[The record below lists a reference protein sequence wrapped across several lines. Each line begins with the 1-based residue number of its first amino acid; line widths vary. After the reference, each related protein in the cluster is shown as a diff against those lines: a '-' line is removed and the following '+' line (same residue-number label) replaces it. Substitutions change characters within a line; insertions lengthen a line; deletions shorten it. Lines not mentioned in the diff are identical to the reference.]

1 MRKSLILN
9 ILILCSATFGA
20 SAQTLSEVLQSVESR
35 NATLQSAQWQ
45 KLSEEEDLKGRA
57 MPANPEVE
65 FNYLW
70 GSVDARRHDFRVT
83 QSFDFALLSGQKAKE
98 TASGKELLAIEYRAQ
113 RQDILLEAEKVCI
126 EMVFNNALRE
136 ALTQHLTDAEHFVA
150 AYTRKVELG
159 DASVLE
165 LNNARLHRSEV
176 SGKLAKAELEHSKLS
191 LELSRLNGGEAI
203 EITET
208 DIDAFLAGA
217 DRPLPESFAEYFEQA
232 SEQSPALAY
241 VKEQIELRDRQL
253 KVEKASRLPELT
265 LGYMSEI
272 TSEDPYRGIT
282 FGISIPLWNQS
293 SKVRSAKANLE
304 AAKSQKEEAYQ
315 TCWHQLASQYAEAE
329 GLREM
334 SLAYRSGLEEADSRE
349 YLKKAQE
356 QGEISVIDY
365 ISEIDLFYENLEETL
380 DAECA
385 YRQALA
391 GLNAIYL

>member
-1 MRKSLILN
+1 MRKSLVLSILA
-9 ILILCSATFGA
+9 LCFAAWGA
-20 SAQTLSEVLQSVESR
+20 SAQTLSEVLRSVESR
-35 NATLQSAQWQ
+35 NATLQSAQWS
-45 KLSEEEDLKGRA
+45 KLADEQDLKGQA
-57 MPANPEVE
+57 QPANPEVE

-70 GSVDARRHDFRVT
+70 GSVDARRHDFKVT
-83 QSFDFALLSGQKAKE
+83 QSFDLALLSGRRAKE
-98 TASGKELLAIEYRAQ
+98 AASGKELLAIEYRAQ
-113 RQDILLEAEKVCI
+113 RQEILLEAEKVCI
-126 EMVFNNALRE
+126 DIVFNNALRE
-136 ALTQHLTDAEHFVA
+136 ALGEHLTDAEHFVA
-150 AYTRKVELG
+150 AYARKVELG

-176 SGKLAKAELEHSKLS
+176 SGKLAKAELEHSRLT
-191 LELSRLNGGEAI
+191 LDLARLNGGEAI
-203 EITET
+203 EVTET
-208 DIDAFLAGA
+208 ETDAFLAGF

-253 KVEKASRLPELT
+253 KVEKSSRLPELT

-272 TSEDPYRGIT
+272 TTEDPYRGIT
-282 FGISIPLWNQS
+282 VGVSIPLWSQS
-293 SKVRSAKANLE
+293 SKVRKAKANLE

-315 TCWHQLASQYAEAE
+315 ACWHQLASQYADAE

-349 YLKKAQE
+349 YLKKAQA

-380 DAECA
+380 DAECS
-385 YRQALA
+385 YRQAVA
-391 GLNAIYL
+391 ELNAIFL

>member
-1 MRKSLILN
+1 MKKSLILN
-9 ILILCSATFGA
+9 ILILYSATFGA

-35 NATLQSAQWQ
+35 NATLQSAQWSKVAGQ
-45 KLSEEEDLKGRA
+45 EDLKGRA
-57 MPANPEVE
+57 KPANPEVE

-83 QSFDFALLSGQKAKE
+83 QSFDLALLSGQRAKE
-98 TASGKELLAIEYRAQ
+98 AASGEELLAIEYRAQ
-113 RQDILLEAEKVCI
+113 RQEVLLEAEKVCI
-126 EMVFNNALRE
+126 DLVFNNALRE
-136 ALTQHLTDAEHFVA
+136 ALKQHLTDAEHFVA

-176 SGKLAKAELEHSKLS
+176 SGKLSKAELEHRKLS
-191 LELSRLNGGEAI
+191 LELARLNGGESI
-203 EITET
+203 EVTET
-208 DIDAFLAGA
+208 DIDAFLSGLN
-217 DRPLPESFAEYFEQA
+217 RPLPESFAEYFDQA

-282 FGISIPLWNQS
+282 FGVSIPLWNQS
-293 SKVRSAKANLE
+293 SKVRAARANLE

-315 TCWHQLASQYAEAE
+315 SCWHQKASQFAEAE
-329 GLREM
+329 GLREL

-349 YLKKAQE
+349 YLKKAQA

-380 DAECA
+380 DAECS
-385 YRQALA
+385 YRQAVA
-391 GLNAIYL
+391 ELNAIFL

>member
-1 MRKSLILN
+1 MRKSLVLSIMILY
-9 ILILCSATFGA
+9 SAVWGA

-45 KLSEEEDLKGRA
+45 KLADEEDLKGRA
-57 MPANPEVE
+57 QPANPEVE

-70 GSVDARRHDFRVT
+70 GNVDARRHDFKVT
-83 QSFDFALLSGQKAKE
+83 QSFDLALLSGQRAKE
-98 TASGKELLAIEYRAQ
+98 AASGKELLAIEYRVQ
-113 RQDILLEAEKVCI
+113 RQEVLLEAEKVCI
-126 EMVFNNALRE
+126 DLVFNNALRE
-136 ALTQHLTDAEHFVA
+136 ALREHLTDAEHFVA

-176 SGKLAKAELEHSKLS
+176 SGKLAKAELEHSRLS
-191 LELSRLNGGEAI
+191 LELSRLNGGETI
-203 EITET
+203 EIAETE
-208 DIDAFLAGA
+208 IDAFLAGLN
-217 DRPLPESFAEYFEQA
+217 RPLPESFAEYFDQA

-241 VKEQIELRDRQL
+241 VREQIELRDRQL
-253 KVEKASRLPELT
+253 RVEKAGRLPELT
-265 LGYMSEI
+265 VGYMSEI
-272 TSEDPYRGIT
+272 TSEDPFRGVT

-293 SKVRSAKANLE
+293 AKVRAAKANLE
-304 AAKSQKEEAYQ
+304 AAKSQKEEAFQ

-329 GLREM
+329 GLREL

-349 YLKKAQE
+349 YLKKAQA

-385 YRQALA
+385 YRQAVA
-391 GLNAIYL
+391 ELNALYL